1 MITDFSDLATIER
14 IIDSVDTT
22 LKVKS
27 TDRDNLIKAIAEVG
41 FLPIAHNQGEPSS
54 VTLRRVQGRYVT
66 KLHLSRNQ
74 TSFSDNSFCYVHKK
88 SYAILDVKGKEIN
101 HREDKKP
108 YFISYHPTNCPFMLR
123 FLENGQPIRE
133 LSWEGMDLIN
143 VEAIEMR
150 ASNTAFRFYVEHGLP
165 SRLTLMKED
174 KRTISKLK
182 IFVKDRSYSQKVI
195 ETLLPEFKSLSLQ
208 EKLNLQK
215 YQPQLLALLEML
227 IYS

>member
-1 MITDFSDLATIER
+1 MITDFSDLATIDR
-14 IIDSVDTT
+14 IIDSVDST
-22 LKVKS
+22 LKVRA
-27 TDRDNLIKAIAEVG
+27 DQRELLINTLERVG
-41 FLPIAHNQGEPSS
+41 FPLITPNKFCRIRGSYI
-54 VTLRRVQGRYVT
+54 TR
-66 KLHLSRNQ
+66 LHLSDCLHPN
-74 TSFSDNSFCYVHKK
+74 SEKSFCYIHKK

-108 YFISYHPTNCPFMLR
+108 YFISYHSSNSPFMLR
-123 FLENGQPIRE
+123 FLEHGKPIRE
-133 LSWEGMDLIN
+133 LSFQGIDLIN